1 MTDKQPRS
9 AVTAAIAVVFTL
21 FYGVLASSL
30 VPASMHSDFLNLY
43 TGASLARD
51 GQFSHLHDPDVQ
63 FAREQELFPAVG
75 FVRPFVRPHL
85 YAAFLAPLSLIPF
98 ATAYYVW
105 ITTHVLL
112 LLGCWIWAAKQFG
125 ADALIL
131 GSIFLPAALGIAH
144 AQDGV
149 FMLVILASSYALAT
163 RGSLF
168 KSGLI
173 LGLALFK
180 FHLILLFPIYLL
192 LRHAWRT
199 LAGFAVASAAFSLLN
214 VWLAGYGGIALYLKL
229 LQRKDLPGLSPS
241 PELMVNLYSIPVNLN
256 LPTITSVFIGIL
268 VIGAVVVCCLQAKAK
283 PWLSFAAACAGSL
296 LVAPHVYGY
305 DTTLVLLPVWLCYN
319 AAQRTITRVAA
330 IIFACP
336 LPFFLSLAGS
346 PWSAA
351 PAIALTAFL
360 GGLVLETRVDRN
372 SRLRVV
378 TPPPPPPPVPSA
390 GSSHAP

>member
-1 MTDKQPRS
+1 MTNKQTRS
-9 AVTAAIAVVFTL
+9 AVTVAIAVVFTL

-30 VPASMHSDFLNLY
+30 IPASMHSDFLNLY
-43 TGASLARD
+43 TGASLARE

-63 FAREQELFPAVG
+63 FAREKELFPAVG

-85 YAAFLAPLSLIPF
+85 YAAILVPLSLIPF
-98 ATAYYVW
+98 ITAYYVW

-112 LLGCWIWAAKQFG
+112 LLGCWIWAARQFG
-125 ADALIL
+125 ADALVL
-131 GSIFLPAALGIAH
+131 GSLFLPAAIGIAH

-149 FMLVILASSYALAT
+149 FMLVILTSSYALAT
-163 RGSLF
+163 RGCLF
-168 KSGLI
+168 RSGLI

-192 LRHAWRT
+192 LRRAWRT
-199 LAGFAVASAAFSLLN
+199 FAGFAVASVLLALLDL
-214 VWLAGYGGIALYLKL
+214 WLAGFGGIALYLGL

-256 LPTITSVFIGIL
+256 LPAITSAFIGIL
-268 VIGAVVVCCLQAKAK
+268 VVGAVLVCCLQTNAK
-283 PWLSFAAACAGSL
+283 PWLSFAAASAGSL

-305 DTTLVLLPVWLCYN
+305 DTTLMLLPVWLCYS

-351 PAIALTAFL
+351 PAIALILFL
-360 GGLVLETRVDRN
+360 GGLVLETSVDRKW
-372 SRLRVV
+372 RLRVT
-378 TPPPPPPPVPSA
+378 TPPPLPPVPSA

>member
-1 MTDKQPRS
+1 
-9 AVTAAIAVVFTL
+9 
-21 FYGVLASSL
+21 
-30 VPASMHSDFLNLY
+30 
-43 TGASLARD
+43 
-51 GQFSHLHDPDVQ
+51 
-63 FAREQELFPAVG
+63 LFPAIG
-75 FVRPFVRPHL
+75 FVWPFVRPHL

-105 ITTHVLL
+105 ITTHAVLR
-112 LLGCWIWAAKQFG
+112 LGCWIWAAKRFG
-125 ADALIL
+125 PDALIL
-131 GSIFLPAALGIAH
+131 GSMFLPAALGIAH

-149 FMLVILASSYALAT
+149 FILVIMASSYALAT

-180 FHLILLFPIYLL
+180 FHLILLFPIYFL
-192 LRHAWRT
+192 LRRAWRT
-199 LAGFAVASAAFSLLN
+199 FAGFVVASAVFSLLN
-214 VWLAGYGGIALYLKL
+214 VWLAGYGGVALYLKL
-229 LQRKDLPGLSPS
+229 LQRKNLPGLSPS

-256 LPTITSVFIGIL
+256 LPTIKSVFIEIL

-305 DTTLVLLPVWLCYN
+305 DTALMLLPVWLCYN

-336 LPFFLSLAGS
+336 LPFFLSLGGS

-351 PAIALTAFL
+351 PAIALIVFL
-360 GGLVLETRVDRN
+360 GGLVLETRAGLNRH
-372 SRLRVV
+372 LRVIS
-378 TPPPPPPPVPSA
+378 PPPPPPVPSV